1 MNLFCI
7 KVLNKYIYL
16 YCAKRLIYFDL
27 CIIISI
33 FLKIDIINILSYFL
47 KWKSIIIYRIT
58 YFERTIIIVLNYI
71 VY

>member
-7 KVLNKYIYL
+7 NFLNKYIYL
-16 YCAKRLIYFDL
+16 YCAKKLIYSDL

-47 KWKSIIIYRIT
+47 K
-58 YFERTIIIVLNYI
+58 
-71 VY
+71 